1 MPLSIEY
8 MKIYLRVDADDE
20 DSLIEAQMSA
30 ADKYISGKL
39 SKTQVYLS
47 TGEDGVKV
55 YGPLAEDS
63 LYQQCIKLMVAHWY
77 ENRGVVITGT
87 IVTKIQHTVD
97 AILTHIEGCGDYI

>member
-1 MPLSIEY
+1 MPLNIED

-20 DSLIEAQMSA
+20 DSLIEAQMLA

-39 SKTQVYLS
+39 SKTQALS
-47 TGEDGVKV
+47 GVNETGEKTYV
-55 YGPLAEDS
+55 PLAEDP
-63 LYQQCIKLMVAHWY
+63 LYQQCVKLIVVHWF
-77 ENRGVVITGT
+77 ENRSVVATGT